1 MKNNFTSPSSFKYL
15 NISIL
20 KEHLPSFGMVQ
31 MNFSSFSEFL
41 FDRYTRVQCPK
52 VEKQIIIVLH
62 FDEFLSRCNLDHPVN
77 HGISNINACFCKYNL
92 YLQYRICAL
101 FYFSQVFCQFE
112 DKTSSNFAHFRQ
124 GFVANFNLN
133 TSTLLHD
140 FKAFAFIFKL
150 FELFCLQFFS
160 NLLNIK
166 EHIVPVI
173 PILTIFGLQILDL
186 NKVSLL
192 QILIYLCY
200 YTQNHTRKN

>member
-77 HGISNINACFCKYNL
+77 HGISNINACFCKYNF
-92 YLQYRICAL
+92 YIFNIESAL
-101 FYFSQVFCQFE
+101 F
-112 DKTSSNFAHFRQ
+112 
-124 GFVANFNLN
+124 
-133 TSTLLHD
+133 
-140 FKAFAFIFKL
+140 FIFHRCSANSKT
-150 FELFCLQFFS
+150 
-160 NLLNIK
+160 K
-166 EHIVPVI
+166 PP
-173 PILTIFGLQILDL
+173 PILLIFV
-186 NKVSLL
+186 KVLL
-192 QILIYLCY
+192 QISIWTLQLY
-200 YTQNHTRKN
+200 YMILKHLLLSSSSSSSFVYNFFQIF